1 MIPTG
6 ENLAPAVF
14 AAFLAF
20 ALWWFLAVRP
30 ERRRERADGAPP
42 AAPGLGPVESPVG
55 RAVLLALGLAFASV
69 FWILGERPLL
79 AAAVFAV
86 WNLAVMILR
95 SRARARRAVEE
106 ERHAVEAIAGASR
119 ALRAGIPLAGMLEVL
134 AIESRGEAGRAL
146 REIVRRESLGEDLA
160 SAIRRVLLRSPLP
173 ALRAFGLAIIVQINA
188 GGNLADTT
196 ERLARSLVERG
207 RMRRRA
213 RTIVSYSRTAATVL
227 SVLPLIAVPLMAW
240 LVDDYL
246 PLLLDRPVG
255 NVLLGVSAVLLV
267 AGIASIQRFGRID
280 GSQDGRPA

>member
-1 MIPTG
+1 MGPG
-6 ENLAPAVF
+6 ADWSGPVF

-20 ALWWFLAVRP
+20 GLWWLFAVRP
-30 ERRRERADGAPP
+30 ERRRERGE
-42 AAPGLGPVESPVG
+42 AAETPNPTLGPTESPAG
-55 RAVLLALGLAFASV
+55 RAILLVLGLAFASV
-69 FWILGERPLL
+69 FWIVGDRPLL

-86 WNLAVMILR
+86 WNLAVVILR

-106 ERHAVEAIAGASR
+106 ERNAVEAIAGASR
-119 ALRAGIPLAGMLEVL
+119 ALRAGIPLGGMLEIL
-134 AIESRGEAGRAL
+134 AVESRGEAGRAF

-160 SAIRRVLLRSPLP
+160 AAIRRVLLRSPLP
-173 ALRAFGLAIIVQINA
+173 ALRAFGLAVIVQINA

-246 PLLLDRPVG
+246 VLLLDRPVG
-255 NVLLGVSAVLLV
+255 NILLGISAVLLV

>member
-1 MIPTG
+1 MG
-6 ENLAPAVF
+6 PAADWSGPVF

-20 ALWWFLAVRP
+20 ALWWLFAVRP
-30 ERRRERADGAPP
+30 ERRRERAADTGIAPP
-42 AAPGLGPVESPVG
+42 TLGPTESTVG
-55 RAVLLALGLAFASV
+55 RAALLLVGLAFAGV
-69 FWILGERPLL
+69 FWIVGERPLL

-86 WNLAVMILR
+86 WNLAVVIIR

-106 ERHAVEAIAGASR
+106 ERNAVESIAGASR
-119 ALRAGIPLAGMLEVL
+119 ALRAGIPLGGMLEIL
-134 AIESRGEAGRAL
+134 AAESRGEAGRAF

-160 SAIRRVLLRSPLP
+160 TAIRRVLLRSPLP
-173 ALRAFGLAIIVQINA
+173 ALRAFGLAVIVQINA

-227 SVLPLIAVPLMAW
+227 SVLPLVAVPLMAW

-246 PLLLDRPVG
+246 ALLLDRPVG
-255 NVLLGVSAVLLV
+255 NIILGVSAVLLV

-280 GSQDGRPA
+280 GSQEGRPA

>member
-1 MIPTG
+1 MGGP
-6 ENLAPAVF
+6 VF

-20 ALWWFLAVRP
+20 ALWWFLVVRP
-30 ERRRERADGAPP
+30 ERRRERAGA
-42 AAPGLGPVESPVG
+42 AEAPGPAFGPTESPTG
-55 RAVLLALGLAFASV
+55 RTILLVIGLAIAGT
-69 FWILGERPLL
+69 FWIGGERPLL

-86 WNLAVMILR
+86 WNLAVIILR

-119 ALRAGIPLAGMLEVL
+119 ALRAGIPLGGMLEIL
-134 AIESRGEAGRAL
+134 AVESRGEAGRAF

-160 SAIRRVLLRSPLP
+160 AAIRRVLLRSPLP
-173 ALRAFGLAIIVQINA
+173 ALRAFGLAVIVQINA

-246 PLLLDRPVG
+246 VLLLDRPVG
-255 NVLLGVSAVLLV
+255 NILLGVSAVLLV

>member
-1 MIPTG
+1 MGPG
-6 ENLAPAVF
+6 ADWSGPVF

-20 ALWWFLAVRP
+20 AMWWLFAVRP
-30 ERRRERADGAPP
+30 ERRRERRE
-42 AAPGLGPVESPVG
+42 AAEGPTPTLGPTESPAG
-55 RAVLLALGLAFASV
+55 RLILLVLGLAFAGV
-69 FWILGERPLL
+69 FWIFGERPLL

-86 WNLAVMILR
+86 WNLAVVILR

-106 ERHAVEAIAGASR
+106 ERNAVEAIAGASR
-119 ALRAGIPLAGMLEVL
+119 ALRAGIPLGGMLEIL
-134 AIESRGEAGRAL
+134 AVESRGEAGRAF

-160 SAIRRVLLRSPLP
+160 AAIRRVLLRSPLP
-173 ALRAFGLAIIVQINA
+173 ALRAFGLAVIVQINA

-246 PLLLDRPVG
+246 VLLLDRPVG
-255 NVLLGVSAVLLV
+255 NILLGISAVLLV

>member
-1 MIPTG
+1 MS
-6 ENLAPAVF
+6 PADATWGGPVF

-30 ERRRERADGAPP
+30 ERRRERAADEGAGVP
-42 AAPGLGPVESPVG
+42 ALGPTESTTG
-55 RAVLLALGLAFASV
+55 RAILLVIGLAIASV
-69 FWILGERPLL
+69 FWIVGERPLL

-86 WNLAVMILR
+86 WNLAVIILR

-106 ERHAVEAIAGASR
+106 ERNAVEAIANAGR
-119 ALRAGIPLAGMLEVL
+119 AMRAGIPLAGMLEIL
-134 AIESRGEAGRAL
+134 AVEGRGEAGRAM
-146 REIVRRESLGEDLA
+146 REIVRRESLGEELA
-160 SAIRRVLLRSPLP
+160 AAIRRVLLRSPLP

-196 ERLARSLVERG
+196 ERLARSLVDRG

-227 SVLPLIAVPLMAW
+227 SVLPLVAVPLMAW

-246 PLLLDRPVG
+246 RLLLDRPVG
-255 NVLLGVSAVLLV
+255 NILLGVAAVLMV

-280 GSQDGRPA
+280 SSQDGRPA

>member
-1 MIPTG
+1 MSGGGSLGGP
-6 ENLAPAVF
+6 LF
-14 AAFLAF
+14 AAFLTF

-30 ERRRERADGAPP
+30 ERRRERDGVP
-42 AAPGLGPVESPVG
+42 ATLPSGSGIAESPTG
-55 RAVLLALGLAFASV
+55 RA
-69 FWILGERPLL
+69 ILMAIGMAIAGMVWAVGERPML

-86 WNLAVMILR
+86 WNLTVVITR

-106 ERHAVEAIAGASR
+106 ERNAVEAIAGASR
-119 ALRAGIPLAGMLEVL
+119 ALRAGIPMSGMLQILSVEG
-134 AIESRGEAGRAL
+134 RGEAGRAF

-196 ERLARSLVERG
+196 DRLARSLVERG

-213 RTIVSYSRTAATVL
+213 RAIVSYSRTAATVL
-227 SVLPLIAVPLMAW
+227 SVLPILVVPLMAW

-246 PLLLDRPVG
+246 GLLLDRPAG
-255 NVLLGVSAVLLV
+255 NILLGLSAVLLV

-280 GSQDGRPA
+280 SSQDGRPA